1 MHKILFS
8 LFIATCLISCIKKEQ
23 EIIDDAIEIQGGSAF
38 QKIHTTF
45 TFRGIDYELER
56 NKGEY
61 TYQRTQKDSLGN
73 IIKDVLKNNSFERLI
88 NNSPIDIADSTAK
101 KYENSVNSVAYFFFL
116 PCGLNDPAV
125 NKAYEK
131 ELTIKGQKYHQI
143 RVWFNEEGGGEDHQ
157 DIYKFWIN
165 ADTKTMDYLAYSY
178 ETSGGGVRFRE
189 AINRQK
195 VGTFF
200 FQDYNNYGYE
210 DQNYDLDEL
219 PIDYEKGTLPF
230 LSIIKNENIS
240 LVP

>member
-1 MHKILFS
+1 M
-8 LFIATCLISCIKKEQ
+8 TSCIQKEQ
-23 EIIDDAIEIQGGSAF
+23 EIINDAIEMQGGSAF

-45 TFRGIDYELER
+45 SFRGIDYQLER
-56 NKGEY
+56 NKGDY

-73 IIKDVLKNNSFERLI
+73 KITDVLKNNSFERLI
-88 NNSPIDIADSTAK
+88 NNSVVSVPDSMAK
-101 KYENSVNSVAYFFFL
+101 LYENSLNSVAYFFFL
-116 PCGLNDPAV
+116 PYGLNDPAV
-125 NKAYEK
+125 HKAYEK
-131 ELTIKGQKYHQI
+131 EVMIKDQNYHQI
-143 RVWFNEEGGGEDHQ
+143 RVWFDEDGGGEDHQ

-165 ADTKTMDYLAYSY
+165 VTSKTVDYLAYSY

-195 VGTFF
+195 VGPYF

-219 PIDYEKGTLPF
+219 PIDFTNGTLPF
-230 LSIIKNENIS
+230 LSKIENENIS